1 MLLQYA
7 YADYSTDIW
16 SLGSIFAALLYRK
29 LIYFNSPVDTS
40 TAQILLIAQVRNNFY
55 CLLYRYI
62 TDWFVVGISILHML
76 S

>member
-29 LIYFNSPVDTS
+29 LIYFASPVETS
-40 TAQILLIAQVRNNFY
+40 LDQLLLIAQVLVKYSWLFVSLVSQS
-55 CLLYRYI
+55 CLELLAMEI
-62 TDWFVVGISILHML
+62 
-76 S
+76 